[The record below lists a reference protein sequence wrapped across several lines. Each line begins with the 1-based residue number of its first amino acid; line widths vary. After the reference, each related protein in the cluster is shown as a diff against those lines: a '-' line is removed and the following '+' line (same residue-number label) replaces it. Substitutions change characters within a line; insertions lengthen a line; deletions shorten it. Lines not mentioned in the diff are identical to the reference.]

1 MSTYIW
7 ILIIIVTVMALYL
20 LFYTYSVAR
29 AQKVKAGYDSTIDD
43 SVKEHPYLKNLI
55 FVSLLL
61 GRFWLP
67 VLFLLCFSIVIRR
80 RFQYHEIF
88 FLL

>member
-1 MSTYIW
+1 LSTYIW

-43 SVKEHPYLKNLI
+43 PVKEHPYLKNPKEEKRVVI
-55 FVSLLL
+55 DCDMNF
-61 GRFWLP
+61 RFDKLTAGSP
-67 VLFLLCFSIVIRR
+67 CVLRT
-80 RFQYHEIF
+80 E
-88 FLL
+88 

>member
-43 SVKEHPYLKNLI
+43 SVKEHPYLKNPI
-55 FVSLLL
+55 FVSLFI
-61 GRFWLP
+61 GT
-67 VLFLLCFSIVIRR
+67 FLVAGF
-80 RFQYHEIF
+80 IF
-88 FLL
+88 YYAFR